1 MGVVYRLVE
10 TAERIYPQGELARR
24 TIGKKGD
31 QGNYGI
37 EDSYHAELSGR
48 DGKAKRQRIARG
60 FYGRVAGEHVE
71 PEDGFD
77 VVTTLDIE
85 LQDAADKALR
95 RQLKEQGA
103 EWGTTIVMET
113 RTGEILALANLGRTS
128 EGPYAERENYALSRS
143 MEPGST
149 FKLVQGL
156 IGMQEGV
163 LRPSDT
169 HPCHDGYHVGR
180 ISQKCHSHYSPLDLR
195 SAVAQSCNAYFCYV
209 FRDIIENRKYRGGGF
224 WEQPDVQPDF
234 RGPVGGREE
243 KEAAGLYGGAQ

>member
-1 MGVVYRLVE
+1 MRDHTPVEIFPRDVDYSEWETLKTYPLLNWNMGVVYRLVE

-95 RQLKEQGA
+95 RQLKEQ
-103 EWGTTIVMET
+103 
-113 RTGEILALANLGRTS
+113 
-128 EGPYAERENYALSRS
+128 
-143 MEPGST
+143 
-149 FKLVQGL
+149 
-156 IGMQEGV
+156 
-163 LRPSDT
+163 
-169 HPCHDGYHVGR
+169 
-180 ISQKCHSHYSPLDLR
+180 
-195 SAVAQSCNAYFCYV
+195 
-209 FRDIIENRKYRGGGF
+209 
-224 WEQPDVQPDF
+224 
-234 RGPVGGREE
+234 
-243 KEAAGLYGGAQ
+243 